1 MAVRRKKLPSVTT
14 GEYVAAI
21 AQHVASVCVITTEVD
36 GRRYGLTATAVAS
49 VSAQP
54 PRLLVCINRKGLTH
68 DRILEAGHFCVNVLN
83 EHQEHVAKVFAG
95 MGGEI
100 FDRFQEGRWTTLV
113 TGAPVLEEA
122 SAVYYCEVGEV
133 SDQYSHSV
141 IFGDVV
147 AVTHVEAQDTLLY
160 GVRRFRQLRKAVVGL
175 GKGEAGQ
182 G

>member
-1 MAVRRKKLPSVTT
+1 MAVNKQRLPSVTT
-14 GEYVAAI
+14 GQYVAAI
-21 AQHVASVCVITTEVD
+21 AHHVSSVCVITTELD

-54 PRLLVCINRKGLTH
+54 PRILVCINRKGMTH
-68 DRILEAGHFCVNVLN
+68 DRILESGHFCVNVLG

-100 FDRFQEGRWTTLV
+100 PDRFREGHWTRLK
-113 TGAPVLEEA
+113 TGSPVLEEA
-122 SAVYYCEVGEV
+122 AAAIDCQVGEV

-147 AVTHVEAQDTLLY
+147 AVSHVEGQDTLLY
-160 GVRRFRQLRKAVVGL
+160 GVRRFRQLAKMAVGL
-175 GKGEAGQ
+175 GSGGD